1 MIRVQAGLRT
11 VFIACG
17 KRALALFALV
27 LGALLLWPAGPV
39 NGADFT
45 ARIPVNTDR
54 VEINAMEYPWSAI
67 GRVNAGGRG
76 HCTGFLVGE
85 RHVLTAAHCLY
96 DPRAGRWRGAIE
108 IHFIAGYQRDRYI
121 LHSKITAYR
130 RAKAYTYTPAPTAQ
144 SAVRDWAILTLEKPL
159 GRQAGWLGMRMLDGL
174 MGSRI
179 EAGDALL
186 LQAGYRRDRAHVMT
200 ADWGCRIREF
210 SQRGRLIAH
219 DCSVIKGD
227 SGSPLLLYADGA
239 FYAVGLHVADLRTE
253 DSTLAGVL
261 SLGLFHPE
269 GGERDAASALSRTS
283 VRWTQGRAPQGDS
296 EAATLPLVTIDSLLR
311 RLGYLQGGD
320 DLRANEERRALA
332 LSRFQADKGLADNGR
347 ASLAMLGRLL
357 LATPR

>member
-1 MIRVQAGLRT
+1 M
-11 VFIACG
+11 ACG
-17 KRALALFALV
+17 KRALALSV
-27 LGALLLWPAGPV
+27 LILAALLLWPAGPV
-39 NGADFT
+39 RGIDFS
-45 ARIPVNTDR
+45 ARAQFDADR

-121 LHSKITAYR
+121 LHSKVTRYR
-130 RAKAYTYTPAPTAQ
+130 RAKAFTYTPEPTART
-144 SAVRDWAILTLEKPL
+144 AVRDWAILTLEKPL
-159 GRQAGWLGMRMLDGL
+159 GRQAGWLGMRKLDGL

-179 EAGDALL
+179 RAGDALL

-200 ADWGCRIREF
+200 AGWGCRIRTVG
-210 SQRGRLIAH
+210 QRGRLIAH

-239 FYAVGLHVADLRTE
+239 FYAVGLHVVDLRTA
-253 DSTLAGVL
+253 DNVSLAGVL
-261 SLGLFHPE
+261 SLGLFHPD
-269 GGERDAASALSRTS
+269 GGERDAASALSQTALG
-283 VRWTQGRAPQGDS
+283 WTDGKPPQAGS

-311 RLGYLQGGD
+311 RLGYLQGSD
-320 DLRANEERRALA
+320 DLRASEERRALA
-332 LSRFQADKGLADNGR
+332 LSRFQADAGLADNGR